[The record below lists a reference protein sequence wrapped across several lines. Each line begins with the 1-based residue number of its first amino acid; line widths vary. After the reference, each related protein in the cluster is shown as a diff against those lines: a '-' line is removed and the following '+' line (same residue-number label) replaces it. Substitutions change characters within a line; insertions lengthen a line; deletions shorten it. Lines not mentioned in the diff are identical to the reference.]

1 MGVWVY
7 SRLYISL
14 HTRVYPALKQEVD
27 ITAFVCHTGGT
38 RKTGGCSF
46 GMATRKKSKTKKKS
60 RSTEDDR
67 SVTYEEAMY
76 NLLCKVYGPPTSLIQ
91 KPKTAAQ
98 KKREQAARKK
108 TMDDRKLEHW
118 RVSELF

>member
-1 MGVWVY
+1 MPYWGY
-7 SRLYISL
+7 QKNRG
-14 HTRVYPALKQEVD
+14 H
-27 ITAFVCHTGGT
+27 
-38 RKTGGCSF
+38 SF

-60 RSTEDDR
+60 RSAEDDR

-91 KPKTAAQ
+91 PKTAAQ

-108 TMDDRKLEHW
+108 AMDDRKLEHW

>member
-1 MGVWVY
+1 MPYWGV
-7 SRLYISL
+7 
-14 HTRVYPALKQEVD
+14 PEKQGVLFRNGDTEK
-27 ITAFVCHTGGT
+27 I
-38 RKTGGCSF
+38 KNEE
-46 GMATRKKSKTKKKS
+46 KS

-91 KPKTAAQ
+91 KLKTAAQ
-98 KKREQAARKK
+98 KKREQAALKK
-108 TMDDRKLEHW
+108 AMDDRKLEHW

>member
-1 MGVWVY
+1 
-7 SRLYISL
+7 
-14 HTRVYPALKQEVD
+14 
-27 ITAFVCHTGGT
+27 
-38 RKTGGCSF
+38 
-46 GMATRKKSKTKKKS
+46 MATRKKSKTKKKS

-98 KKREQAARKK
+98 KEREQAARKK
-108 TMDDRKLEHW
+108 AMDDRKLEHW
-118 RVSELF
+118 RVGELF

>member
-1 MGVWVY
+1 
-7 SRLYISL
+7 
-14 HTRVYPALKQEVD
+14 
-27 ITAFVCHTGGT
+27 
-38 RKTGGCSF
+38 
-46 GMATRKKSKTKKKS
+46 MATRKKSKTKKKS

-98 KKREQAARKK
+98 KKRE
-108 TMDDRKLEHW
+108 
-118 RVSELF
+118 

>member
-1 MGVWVY
+1 MPYWGY
-7 SRLYISL
+7 QKNRG
-14 HTRVYPALKQEVD
+14 H
-27 ITAFVCHTGGT
+27 
-38 RKTGGCSF
+38 SF

-98 KKREQAARKK
+98 KKRKQAARKK
-108 TMDDRKLEHW
+108 DMDDRKLEHW
-118 RVSELF
+118 CVSELF

>member
-1 MGVWVY
+1 MPYWGY
-7 SRLYISL
+7 QKNRG
-14 HTRVYPALKQEVD
+14 H
-27 ITAFVCHTGGT
+27 
-38 RKTGGCSF
+38 SF
-46 GMATRKKSKTKKKS
+46 GMATRPKSNTKKKS
-60 RSTEDDR
+60 RSAEDDR

-98 KKREQAARKK
+98 KKREQAAWKK
-108 TMDDRKLEHW
+108 AMDDRKLEHW

>member
-1 MGVWVY
+1 MPYWGY
-7 SRLYISL
+7 QKNRG
-14 HTRVYPALKQEVD
+14 ALSEWRHGKNQKQ
-27 ITAFVCHTGGT
+27 
-38 RKTGGCSF
+38 
-46 GMATRKKSKTKKKS
+46 RKKSW
-60 RSTEDDR
+60 STEDDR

-108 TMDDRKLEHW
+108 AMDDRKLEHW
-118 RVSELF
+118 HVSELF

>member
-1 MGVWVY
+1 MPYWGY
-7 SRLYISL
+7 QKNR
-14 HTRVYPALKQEVD
+14 
-27 ITAFVCHTGGT
+27 
-38 RKTGGCSF
+38 GCSF
-46 GMATRKKSKTKKKS
+46 GMATRKNSKTQKKS

-98 KKREQAARKK
+98 KKRKQAARKK
-108 TMDDRKLEHW
+108 DMDDRKLEHW

>member
-1 MGVWVY
+1 MLFRNGDTEK
-7 SRLYISL
+7 I
-14 HTRVYPALKQEVD
+14 KNKE
-27 ITAFVCHTGGT
+27 
-38 RKTGGCSF
+38 
-46 GMATRKKSKTKKKS
+46 KS

-91 KPKTAAQ
+91 RPKTAAQ

-108 TMDDRKLEHW
+108 AMDDRKLEHW
-118 RVSELF
+118 HVSELF

>member
-1 MGVWVY
+1 MPYWGY
-7 SRLYISL
+7 QKNR
-14 HTRVYPALKQEVD
+14 
-27 ITAFVCHTGGT
+27 
-38 RKTGGCSF
+38 GCSF

-76 NLLCKVYGPPTSLIQ
+76 NLLCKVYGPPASLIQ

-98 KKREQAARKK
+98 KKRKQAARKK
-108 TMDDRKLEHW
+108 AMDDRKLEHW

>member
-1 MGVWVY
+1 MPYWGY
-7 SRLYISL
+7 QKNRGY
-14 HTRVYPALKQEVD
+14 
-27 ITAFVCHTGGT
+27 
-38 RKTGGCSF
+38 SF

-60 RSTEDDR
+60 RSAEDDR

-98 KKREQAARKK
+98 KKREQAAWKK
-108 TMDDRKLEHW
+108 AMDDRKLEHW

>member
-1 MGVWVY
+1 MPYWGY
-7 SRLYISL
+7 QKNRG
-14 HTRVYPALKQEVD
+14 H
-27 ITAFVCHTGGT
+27 
-38 RKTGGCSF
+38 SF

-98 KKREQAARKK
+98 KKRKQAARKK
-108 TMDDRKLEHW
+108 DMDDRKLEHW

>member
-1 MGVWVY
+1 MPYWGY
-7 SRLYISL
+7 QKNRG
-14 HTRVYPALKQEVD
+14 H
-27 ITAFVCHTGGT
+27 
-38 RKTGGCSF
+38 SF

-108 TMDDRKLEHW
+108 VMDDRKLEHW
-118 RVSELF
+118 HVSELF

>member
-1 MGVWVY
+1 
-7 SRLYISL
+7 
-14 HTRVYPALKQEVD
+14 
-27 ITAFVCHTGGT
+27 
-38 RKTGGCSF
+38 
-46 GMATRKKSKTKKKS
+46 
-60 RSTEDDR
+60 
-67 SVTYEEAMY
+67 MY

>member
-1 MGVWVY
+1 MPYWGY
-7 SRLYISL
+7 QKNR
-14 HTRVYPALKQEVD
+14 
-27 ITAFVCHTGGT
+27 
-38 RKTGGCSF
+38 GCSF

-91 KPKTAAQ
+91 RPKTAAQ
-98 KKREQAARKK
+98 KKREQA
-108 TMDDRKLEHW
+108 DRKLEHW
-118 RVSELF
+118 HVSELF

>member
-1 MGVWVY
+1 
-7 SRLYISL
+7 
-14 HTRVYPALKQEVD
+14 
-27 ITAFVCHTGGT
+27 
-38 RKTGGCSF
+38 
-46 GMATRKKSKTKKKS
+46 MATRKKSKTKKKS

-98 KKREQAARKK
+98 KNKLTYRSAAGMEAYQQTDEAEKLDSALVKRAEVEALNIA
-108 TMDDRKLEHW
+108 DRTGGALD
-118 RVSELF
+118 L

>member
-1 MGVWVY
+1 
-7 SRLYISL
+7 
-14 HTRVYPALKQEVD
+14 
-27 ITAFVCHTGGT
+27 
-38 RKTGGCSF
+38 
-46 GMATRKKSKTKKKS
+46 MATRKKSKTKKKS

-98 KKREQAARKK
+98 KKREQEARKEA
-108 TMDDRKLEHW
+108 MDDRKLEHW
-118 RVSELF
+118 HVSELF

>member
-1 MGVWVY
+1 MLFQNGDTEK
-7 SRLYISL
+7 I
-14 HTRVYPALKQEVD
+14 KNE
-27 ITAFVCHTGGT
+27 
-38 RKTGGCSF
+38 
-46 GMATRKKSKTKKKS
+46 KKS

-98 KKREQAARKK
+98 KKRKQAARKK
-108 TMDDRKLEHW
+108 AMDDRKLEHW
-118 RVSELF
+118 HVSELF